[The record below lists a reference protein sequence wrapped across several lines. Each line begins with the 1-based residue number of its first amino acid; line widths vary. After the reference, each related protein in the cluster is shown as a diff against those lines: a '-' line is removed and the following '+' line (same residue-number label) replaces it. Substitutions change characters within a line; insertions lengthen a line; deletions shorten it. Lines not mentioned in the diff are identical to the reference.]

1 MRKASTLVGLAVLTS
16 VALGTTARA
25 QETASVVTTPEP
37 ARHRRIEVGVSFLP
51 MSLGSLTQT
60 PGGFDTTVDA
70 KLAPGVSVS
79 AGYEVLVPNG
89 FVPGVV
95 VGIAPQMIW
104 DVQWKEAPEGLQVR
118 KYREDDFMARVAVG
132 WTLAETIRL
141 YLEVLPGYSRLVP
154 ADDPNGRNASGFV
167 IAGGAGAAMNLGDRM
182 FANLG
187 GGIQKGYQKLPDE
200 DLNAKNRTEFV
211 RVTVGVGARF

>member
-16 VALGTTARA
+16 VALAATARA

-37 ARHRRIEVGVSFLP
+37 ARHRRIEVGVAFLP
-51 MSLGSLTQT
+51 MSLGNLTQT
-60 PGGFDTTVDA
+60 PGGFETTVDA

-89 FVPGVV
+89 LVPGVV
-95 VGIAPQMIW
+95 VGIAPQVIW
-104 DVQWKEAPEGLQVR
+104 DVQWKEAPEGLDIH

-132 WTLAETIRL
+132 WTLAETVRL

-154 ADDPNGRNASGFV
+154 VGFDGRNASGFV
-167 IAGGAGAAMNLGDRM
+167 IAGGFGAAMSLGDRM

-187 GGIQKGYQKLPDE
+187 GGIQKGYQKLPEE

-211 RVTVGVGARF
+211 RVTLGIGARF

>member
-16 VALGTTARA
+16 VALGATARA
-25 QETASVVTTPEP
+25 QETASVVTMPEP

-60 PGGFDTTVDA
+60 PGGFETTVDA

-89 FVPGVV
+89 LVPGVV
-95 VGIAPQMIW
+95 VGIAPQVIW
-104 DVQWKEAPEGLQVR
+104 DVQWKEAPEGLEIR

-132 WTLAETIRL
+132 WTLAESIRL

-154 ADDPNGRNASGFV
+154 VGFDGRNATGFV
-167 IAGGAGAAMNLGDRM
+167 IAGGVGAAMNLGDRM

-187 GGIQKGYQKLPDE
+187 GGIQKGYQKLPEE

-211 RVTVGVGARF
+211 RVTVGIGARF